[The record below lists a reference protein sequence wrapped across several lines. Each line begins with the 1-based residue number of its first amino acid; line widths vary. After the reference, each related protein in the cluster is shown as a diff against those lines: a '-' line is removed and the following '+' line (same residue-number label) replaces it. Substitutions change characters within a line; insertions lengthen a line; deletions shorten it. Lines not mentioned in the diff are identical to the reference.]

1 MLSRKDLHSYQQHA
15 IDFVKEKKR
24 CALFLDMG
32 LGKTTTTLTVASDF
46 LDDHLINHILIIAP
60 LRVAN
65 KVWKQEAKKWEH
77 LKHLSIS
84 ICTGSAADRQAA
96 LARRSEITVINRE
109 NVPWLVEN
117 TKWRWAMVIVDES
130 SSFKSFKSKRF
141 KALKK
146 ALKFTKSV
154 VLLSGTPSPNGQMDL
169 WSQMFL
175 IDQGERLGKT
185 ITNFRNR
192 FFAPAG
198 YMGYGYDLNPGAD
211 TMINDL
217 ISDVCLSMQSEDY
230 LDLPDRIDLTE
241 WVTLSDSDMD
251 SYKEF
256 EKEFILALEADD
268 ITAVSAGVLANK
280 LLQFA
285 NGSVYDEN
293 KKQHDIHNAKIDALK
308 EIVEDNPG
316 ENFFVAYNYKSDL
329 ARIQKAFPKA
339 VTLSRGGK
347 ELDEW
352 NAGKVKMLL
361 AHPASAGHGLNAQ
374 YGGSAI
380 VWFGLNWSLELYQ
393 QFNARLH
400 RQGQTK
406 PVRVMHI
413 AASGTIDERVIAAI
427 EGKAKTQKELLDHIK
442 CKIV

>member
-1 MLSRKDLHSYQQHA
+1 
-15 IDFVKEKKR
+15 
-24 CALFLDMG
+24 
-32 LGKTTTTLTVASDF
+32 
-46 LDDHLINHILIIAP
+46 
-60 LRVAN
+60 
-65 KVWKQEAKKWEH
+65 
-77 LKHLSIS
+77 
-84 ICTGSAADRQAA
+84 
-96 LARRSEITVINRE
+96 
-109 NVPWLVEN
+109 
-117 TKWRWAMVIVDES
+117 MVIVDES